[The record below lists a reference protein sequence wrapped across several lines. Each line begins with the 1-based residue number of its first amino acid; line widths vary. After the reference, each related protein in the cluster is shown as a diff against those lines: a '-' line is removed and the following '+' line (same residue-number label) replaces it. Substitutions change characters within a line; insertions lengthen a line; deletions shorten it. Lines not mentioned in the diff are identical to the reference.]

1 MFFLSEKS
9 KKQKAIWI
17 GLAIAFGIVIILC
30 ITILP
35 FALFGYFVSSTVDE
49 LTDDFGY
56 SNEDMI
62 AYVDEKYGVEV
73 TVIDNPG
80 RDPKGLTVED
90 TLVRTVDDEV
100 EFYIQINP
108 FGKISGGTYEEVKQK
123 FDLNRKY
130 ENSEL
135 FNELQALRFKE
146 ITFGES
152 LDDPP
157 LHLSLPDEPKN
168 S

>member
-108 FGKISGGTYEEVKQK
+108 FGKYLETRMKK
-123 FDLNRKY
+123 
-130 ENSEL
+130 
-135 FNELQALRFKE
+135 
-146 ITFGES
+146 
-152 LDDPP
+152 
-157 LHLSLPDEPKN
+157 
-168 S
+168 